1 MSANNS
7 SIRLESG
14 IGANLR
20 YDLPAG
26 IVVFLVALPLCLGIA
41 LASNAPL
48 SSGIIAGIVGG
59 IIIAPLSGS
68 PLSVSGPAAGLAVI
82 VAQGIA
88 VAGDFPAFLAA
99 VVLAGAIQIVF
110 ALLRGGALTD
120 YVPNCVIKG
129 MLAGIG
135 LVIILKQI
143 PHALGRDQDFT
154 FTDTLSFLKFEESS
168 TVGAII
174 AGVLSAQP
182 TAVAITILSLAL
194 LMIWEHPRVKAQP
207 WLMFVPGPLVV
218 VIFGLLLNELLR
230 WAGSDLYLRAEE
242 AHLVA
247 LPVAEDLKSLLGQFT
262 LADLSALRRPEILKL
277 AITLAVVASLETLL
291 SVEATDKM
299 DPFKRL
305 SQPNRELFAQG
316 VGNIVSGLIGGLPIT
331 AVIVRTSAN
340 IYAGGRT
347 RMASFIHGILLL
359 VSVLLIPELLNR
371 IPIAALAAILL
382 LVGYKLAKPE
392 LFKAMYA
399 QGYAQF
405 APFVVTIVAIVATD
419 LLVGIGIGLIFGLF
433 FVIRANYRSAVTLVS
448 HDNAY
453 LLRLNKDMTF
463 VNKVELKRKLQS
475 IPDGATVFIDGT
487 RALYVDQD
495 IFDVVNEFR
504 SAATYRNITVSTS
517 NFDDKGPR
525 LLLQSQPAH

>member
-1 MSANNS
+1 MTTDTPPK
-7 SIRLESG
+7 RLEQG
-14 IGANLR
+14 IVANLR
-20 YDLPAG
+20 YDFPAG

-48 SSGIIAGIVGG
+48 FSGIIAGIVGG
-59 IIIAPLSGS
+59 LIIAPLSGS

-88 VAGDFPAFLAA
+88 LAGDFQSFLGA
-99 VVLAGAIQIVF
+99 VVLAGALQIVF
-110 ALLRGGALTD
+110 AVMRGGALAD
-120 YVPNCVIKG
+120 YIPNCVIKG

-154 FTDTLSFLKFEESS
+154 FTDALSFLKFEESS

-182 TAVAITILSLAL
+182 TAVTITVLSLAIL
-194 LMIWEHPRVKAQP
+194 IAWDHPKLKAQP
-207 WLMFVPGPLVV
+207 WLMLTPGPLVV
-218 VIFGLLLNELLR
+218 VVVGLLINEALR
-230 WAGSDLYLRAEE
+230 RSGSHLYLRAEE

-247 LPVAEDLKSLLGQFT
+247 LPVATDMKSFLAQFT
-262 LADLSALRRPEILKL
+262 IPDFGALQRPDILKL
-277 AITLAVVASLETLL
+277 AVTLAVVASLETLL
-291 SVEATDKM
+291 SVEAADKM
-299 DPFKRL
+299 DPFKRI

-316 VGNIVSGLIGGLPIT
+316 VGNMISGLIGGLPIT
-331 AVIVRTSAN
+331 AVIVRTTAN

-347 RMASFIHGILLL
+347 RMSGFIHGALLL
-359 VSVLLIPELLNR
+359 FAVFLIPDLLNR
-371 IPIAALAAILL
+371 IPIASLAAILL

-405 APFVVTIVAIVATD
+405 APFVVTVVAIVATD
-419 LLVGIGIGLIFGLF
+419 LLIGIGIGLVFGLF

-448 HDNAY
+448 HGDAY
-453 LLRLNKDMTF
+453 LLRLNKDATF
-463 VNKVELKRKLQS
+463 INKIELKRKLQT

-495 IFDVVNEFR
+495 ILDVVNEFR
-504 SAATYRNITVSTS
+504 AAATYRNITVSAS
-517 NFDDKGPR
+517 NFDEKAPR
-525 LLLQSQPAH
+525 LSPPQPSHA